1 MLLRTNFE
9 HNSFTV
15 YTVSKLVFQNMKT
28 LQLLFILCICSM
40 SVSAQ
45 GIVFEDSD
53 WKTALAKAKTEGKLM
68 FVDSYTTWCGP
79 CKKLSK
85 NVFPNEKVGS
95 FFNGNFISVKL
106 DMEKKDGRSFGSKYP
121 VSAYPTMFFI
131 NGDGKVV
138 YKIKGYRKVE
148 DLIKEGERAVGKY
161 DRSEEYVEDYE
172 GGKRDFDF
180 MLNYVTELNRSKK
193 ESLKIAND
201 YLRSKPDI
209 TEEQRVQFLFA
220 ATNEIDS
227 GIFDQLEQKK
237 DFIIDMKGEEVYEQK
252 VLEAGTNTV
261 YKAIEYDYYDLVDE
275 AIEKVNNNVSKDK
288 ANAFKYKSNASYCRE
303 SGNFENY
310 LDAMKAY
317 SKKICKKDIDESK
330 WAIKHMMSSFQGQ
343 TEHIALA
350 EEVAKNLL
358 KLEKNLEN
366 TALYAKILLQNGKK
380 DEAIKVIEKDIEEIE
395 KKGEESGPYKH
406 ILKRIQQSR

>member
-1 MLLRTNFE
+1 
-9 HNSFTV
+9 
-15 YTVSKLVFQNMKT
+15 MKT
-28 LQLLFILCICSM
+28 LHFLFILSIASF
-40 SVSAQ
+40 SLTAQ
-45 GIVFEDSD
+45 GISFEESD
-53 WKTALAKAKTEGKLM
+53 WKTALNKAKTEGKIM

-85 NVFPNEKVGS
+85 HVFPDAKLGE
-95 FFNGNFISVKL
+95 FFNANFVSIKL
-106 DMEKKDGRSFGSKYP
+106 DMEKKDGRSFGKKYP

-131 NGDGKVV
+131 KGDGKVV
-138 YKIKGYRKVE
+138 HKIKGFRKVE
-148 DLIKEGERAVGKY
+148 DLIKEAEKAIGKF

-209 TEEQRVQFLFA
+209 TKEQEIRFLFA
-220 ATNEIDS
+220 AANEIDS
-227 GIFDQLEQKK
+227 GIFDKLEQEKELV
-237 DFIIDMKGEEVYEQK
+237 IDLKGQDVYEEK
-252 VLEAGTNTV
+252 VLQAGMNTV
-261 YKAIEYDYYDLVDE
+261 YKAIEYDYYDLVNE
-275 AIEKVNNNVSKDK
+275 AIEKVNKNVSKDK
-288 ANAFKYKSNASYCRE
+288 AKAFEYKSNASYCRE

-310 LDAMKAY
+310 LDAMKQY
-317 SKKICKKDIDESK
+317 SKKICKKNIKESK

-343 TEHIALA
+343 DEHYKLA

-366 TALYAKILLQNGKK
+366 TALYTKILLQNGKK
-380 DEAIKVIEKDIEEIE
+380 DEAIKVIEKDLEEME
-395 KKGEESGPYKH
+395 EKGEETGPYKH
-406 ILKRIQQSR
+406 ILKRIKQSR